1 MFRYKFTEISLHKI
15 HFLIYTEP
23 MAKQKIPATP
33 SIRRLPS
40 YLHLIKQ
47 VRSEGY
53 EFISGTVIAQEL
65 NLEPIQVRKD
75 LAITGIIG
83 KPKRGYP
90 VAPLISAIEHF
101 LSWDDAKKAIIVG
114 AGNLATALT
123 GYGEFQYHGLNFV
136 AAFDKDNTKIG
147 KEIHGVPVFSINEL
161 GEKIKG
167 HDVSLAILTVPST
180 FAQETADIIVKAG
193 VKAIWN
199 FTNAKL
205 KLPEDVVCQQE
216 DLTSGYAML
225 CVMMD
230 SQREKP
236 VKE

>member
-1 MFRYKFTEISLHKI
+1 
-15 HFLIYTEP
+15 

-90 VAPLISAIEHF
+90 VAPLIAAIEHF

-123 GYGEFQYHGLNFV
+123 GYGEFQYHGLDFL
-136 AAFDKDNTKIG
+136 AAFDKDAKKIG
-147 KEIHGVPVFSINEL
+147 TQIHGVPVYSV
-161 GEKIKG
+161 GDMAEKVRG
-167 HDVSLAILTVPST
+167 HKVSLAILTVPST
-180 FAQETADIIVKAG
+180 FAQETADIIVG
-193 VKAIWN
+193 SGIKAIWN

-230 SQREKP
+230 SMREKP

>member
-1 MFRYKFTEISLHKI
+1 
-15 HFLIYTEP
+15 

-90 VAPLISAIEHF
+90 VAPLIAAIENF
-101 LSWDDAKKAIIVG
+101 LSWDNAKKAIIVG

-123 GYGEFQYHGLNFV
+123 GYGEFQYHGLDFL
-136 AAFDKDNTKIG
+136 AAFDKDPKKIG
-147 KEIHGVPVFSINEL
+147 TQIHGVPVHSV
-161 GEKIKG
+161 GDMAEKVRG
-167 HDVSLAILTVPST
+167 HGVSLAILTVPSV
-180 FAQETADIIVKAG
+180 FAQETADIIVESG
-193 VKAIWN
+193 IKAIWN

-230 SQREKP
+230 SMREKP